1 MRSLRNWKRLYSPSP
16 AKREIQQRHSVPGR
30 KNVAEIWR
38 YSVSEHYPRGNQLPS
53 CHRSSD
59 WIHFPYLDGRRA
71 YNIYSRSSNPETD
84 RFLQAT
90 PVGHRGDTLLQR
102 GALQGH
108 KEVDEVQI
116 STEISDHHEI
126 IDETIRKAIKTIL
139 VSIFYRIPVVWYRNM
154 TDYVIRMLNHTP
166 KCKDHTSI

>member
-1 MRSLRNWKRLYSPSP
+1 MFLSTTRGVINFLVATDHQTGYTFHTLM
-16 AKREIQQRHSVPGR
+16 EGGR
-30 KNVAEIWR
+30 TTFIVA
-38 YSVSEHYPRGNQLPS
+38 H
-53 CHRSSD
+53 
-59 WIHFPYLDGRRA
+59 
-71 YNIYSRSSNPETD
+71 PETD

-90 PVGHRGDTLLQR
+90 PVGHRGDTLRQR

-116 STEISDHHEI
+116 STGISDHHEI

-166 KCKDHTSI
+166 K

>member
-1 MRSLRNWKRLYSPSP
+1 M
-16 AKREIQQRHSVPGR
+16 
-30 KNVAEIWR
+30 AEIWR

-90 PVGHRGDTLLQR
+90 PVGHRGDTLRQR

-116 STEISDHHEI
+116 STGISDHHEI

-139 VSIFYRIPVVWYRNM
+139 VSIFYRTPVVWYRNT
-154 TDYVIRMLNHTP
+154 TDYVIGILNHTP
-166 KCKDHTSI
+166 NEKTIQHSSRQGTLHRIWKD